1 MIIQSVSTVQDMVNH
16 RVRVTFYKTVE
27 DPATHKT
34 TLEVV
39 SFIYNNKA
47 DIQPTKIKGVNV
59 DIQA

>member
-1 MIIQSVSTVQDMVNH
+1 MVNH